1 MVSPY
6 LRLNSAR
13 PRLLV
18 WTVALYSWI
27 RPSSSSYSMVLSR
40 SFAHSSAL
48 RENSG
53 LGTDYTVPT
62 YRQWTE
68 REYEDAAEKFY
79 NDDTAGKT
87 FDAATGEEVLETIGG
102 ADGPT
107 AVITTTLG

>member
-1 MVSPY
+1 
-6 LRLNSAR
+6 
-13 PRLLV
+13 
-18 WTVALYSWI
+18 
-27 RPSSSSYSMVLSR
+27 MVLSR

>member
-1 MVSPY
+1 M
-6 LRLNSAR
+6 
-13 PRLLV
+13 
-18 WTVALYSWI
+18 
-27 RPSSSSYSMVLSR
+27 
-40 SFAHSSAL
+40 
-48 RENSG
+48 NSG

-79 NDDTAGKT
+79 NSDPVEETYE
-87 FDAATGEEVLETIGG
+87 DADEEEVLGAIGG